1 MTFFLDNNYTKS
13 IKTLSCQTIKGK
25 VKGGGEWMENQKA
38 MLKIDSYSF
47 NDTLNKINELNEAL
61 KKAKSLINELA
72 ESKVLLNLNLEQ
84 ATREDFQGNLTP

>member
-1 MTFFLDNNYTKS
+1 MKR
-13 IKTLSCQTIKGK
+13 GE
-25 VKGGGEWMENQKA
+25 EWMENQKA

>member
-1 MTFFLDNNYTKS
+1 MKR
-13 IKTLSCQTIKGK
+13 GE
-25 VKGGGEWMENQKA
+25 EWMENQKA

-72 ESKVLLNLNLEQ
+72 ESKVLLNLNL
-84 ATREDFQGNLTP
+84 

>member
-1 MTFFLDNNYTKS
+1 
-13 IKTLSCQTIKGK
+13 
-25 VKGGGEWMENQKA
+25 MENLKA

>member
-1 MTFFLDNNYTKS
+1 
-13 IKTLSCQTIKGK
+13 
-25 VKGGGEWMENQKA
+25 MENQKA

>member
-1 MTFFLDNNYTKS
+1 
-13 IKTLSCQTIKGK
+13 
-25 VKGGGEWMENQKA
+25 MENQKA

-72 ESKVLLNLNLEQ
+72 ENKVLLNLNLEQ